1 MKGGTVK
8 SNKGKQSFHGPQQG
22 RSFGNQKGNAG
33 GGWQGMGKKSILSQL
48 KQVETDE
55 VSEEEKTS

>member
-8 SNKGKQSFHGPQQG
+8 SNKKKTSFQGKSQG
-22 RSFGNQKGNAG
+22 ASFGNQKGAVG

-48 KQVETDE
+48 KTQKKKGDVPDQA
-55 VSEEEKTS
+55 